1 VNFAGKQA
9 GEERFSIE
17 LDENN
22 QVWYEI
28 LSFSKPAHFLAFIGF
43 PYVLLRQKYF
53 ARQSTNAVL
62 KQLTGINVNAIV
74 NSNLTKASCLLCI

>member
-1 VNFAGKQA
+1 MNPCWKYYVLLNFGGLQA

-28 LSFSKPAHFLAFIGF
+28 LSFSKPAHFLSFIGY
-43 PYVLLRQKYF
+43 PYVMLRQKYI
-53 ARQSTNAVL
+53 AHQSTLAVL
-62 KQLTGINVNAIV
+62 KHMT
-74 NSNLTKASCLLCI
+74 ASQS